1 MAQAHP
7 TRRAALLLLA
17 AGMSAACAPAAE
29 ARALTVH
36 KTPTCGCCGAW
47 ADHMR
52 AAGFVVTVVEHQD
65 LSPVRAR
72 LGVPDEVASCHT
84 AEVGGYAVEGHVPA
98 ADVIRLLAARPR
110 AAGLS
115 VPGMPLGSPGMEVPG
130 RAPEAFETLLIGRD
144 GRASVFARHN

>member
-1 MAQAHP
+1 MAPTHP
-7 TRRAALLLLA
+7 NRRAALLLLA

-29 ARALTVH
+29 ARELTVH

-52 AAGFVVTVVEHQD
+52 AAGFSVTVVEHQD

-72 LGVPDEVASCHT
+72 LGVPDELASCHT
-84 AEVGGYAVEGHVPA
+84 GEVGGYAVEGHVPA
-98 ADVIRLLAARPR
+98 ADVIRMLAERPR
-110 AAGLS
+110 AAGLA

-130 RAPEAFETLLIGRD
+130 RPAEAFETLLIGRD
-144 GRASVFARHN
+144 GRAGVFARHN